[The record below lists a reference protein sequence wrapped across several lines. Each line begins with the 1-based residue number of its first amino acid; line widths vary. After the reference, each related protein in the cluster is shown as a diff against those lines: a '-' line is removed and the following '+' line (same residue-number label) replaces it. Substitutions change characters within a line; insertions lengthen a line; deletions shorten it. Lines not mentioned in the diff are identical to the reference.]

1 MQTKLLQIRTLSST
15 RVGAGRGLGH
25 IDLPVVR
32 ERATNY
38 PYIPGSSIK
47 GVLRDADKNNKDLK
61 KAFGREAKTPN
72 AVTGEAKAPNAETG
86 AGAKTPNAETE
97 AGAFIFTDARILALP
112 ILSFYG
118 TFALVT
124 CPTILARLQD
134 DLKCFKSSNAAPG
147 WAIPTLKGNQIR
159 VGNPSVITAP
169 AAQANQKPK
178 VYLLDVDFESQGAVD
193 SNYNAVFNL
202 FPALGDRRDRFAIV
216 SDEAF
221 GFLCETG
228 TEVNAHIRIQDE
240 TKIVAKGGLW
250 YEETLPAET
259 LLYGFVACD
268 SDDQLLDS
276 FYKANPVRY
285 LQFGGKAST
294 GKGRCVC
301 TFKNF

>member
-47 GVLRDADKNNKDLK
+47 GVLRDADKNNKELE
-61 KAFGREAKTPN
+61 KAFGRDP
-72 AVTGEAKAPNAETG
+72 
-86 AGAKTPNAETE
+86 KTPNAETE

-124 CPTILARLQD
+124 CPTILNRLQD

-147 WAIPTLKGNQIR
+147 WTIPTLKGNQIR

-169 AAQANQKPK
+169 ATQANQNPK

-268 SDDQLLDS
+268 SDKPSLDS